1 MIDVFSGSFLDTAR
15 ERAGFLLAKKDHQKD
30 RGSKKKTDEEIF
42 QDFEHNL
49 YHPFM
54 SVLMKDAMEHVAS
67 QKPFV
72 VHKRITILTSDENSD
87 AFFLY
92 YNEGDTWRA
101 SGNALI
107 GKYLKEY
114 FHDLQMPGMK
124 LGVKGLQQMLDAY
137 PGHFDDI
144 REELKIRAAIG
155 DEEDEEEEENED
167 ERDPLEETD

>member
-1 MIDVFSGSFLDTAR
+1 MIDIFSGSFLDTAR
-15 ERAGFLLAKKDHQKD
+15 ERAGFLLAKKDLKRE

-42 QDFEHNL
+42 EDFQHNL

-54 SVLMKDAMEHVAS
+54 SVLMKDAFDHLVN

-107 GKYLKEY
+107 GKFLKEY
-114 FHDLQMPGMK
+114 YPELQMPNMK
-124 LGVKGLQQMLDAY
+124 LGVKGLQQLLDAY
-137 PGHFDDI
+137 PDHFDDI
-144 REELKIRAAIG
+144 REELRIRAESG
-155 DEEDEEEEENED
+155 DEEEEDPENE
-167 ERDPLEETD
+167 RDSLEETDQP

>member
-1 MIDVFSGSFLDTAR
+1 MIDVFGSGFLDSAR
-15 ERAGFLLAKKDHQKD
+15 ERAGYLLAKKDHKKD
-30 RGSKKKTDEEIF
+30 RGAKSKTDNEVFEDF
-42 QDFEHNL
+42 QHNL
-49 YHPFM
+49 FHPFM
-54 SVLMKDAMEHVAS
+54 SVLMKDASEHATS

-72 VHKRITILTSDENSD
+72 VHKRITILTSEEDSD

-92 YNEGDTWRA
+92 HNDGDTWRA

-114 FHDLQMPGMK
+114 YPDLQMPGMK

-144 REELKIRAAIG
+144 REELKLRAIEG
-155 DEEDEEEEENED
+155 DKEEEDFEH
-167 ERDPLEETD
+167 ERDPLETPD